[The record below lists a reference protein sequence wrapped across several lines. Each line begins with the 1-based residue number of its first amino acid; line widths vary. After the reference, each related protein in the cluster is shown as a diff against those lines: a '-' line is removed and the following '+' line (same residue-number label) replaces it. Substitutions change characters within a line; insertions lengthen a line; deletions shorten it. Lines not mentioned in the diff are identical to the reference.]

1 MADDDIGEAPEH
13 GDDDG
18 RASERDDIG
27 REAYQR
33 ALVLKAVGERLEK
46 MAENQEATAVV
57 LAGLASDVKRV
68 DESQEILR
76 RLLRRGFWALALVVV
91 MLAGLVVLGVL
102 NRATLTEARTAS
114 TNAEESTRLIVECST
129 PSPSADDI
137 HECFEQGVRRTN
149 DAISQIIAGVREST
163 TTTTVAP

>member
-91 MLAGLVVLGVL
+91 MLAG
-102 NRATLTEARTAS
+102 
-114 TNAEESTRLIVECST
+114 
-129 PSPSADDI
+129 DI